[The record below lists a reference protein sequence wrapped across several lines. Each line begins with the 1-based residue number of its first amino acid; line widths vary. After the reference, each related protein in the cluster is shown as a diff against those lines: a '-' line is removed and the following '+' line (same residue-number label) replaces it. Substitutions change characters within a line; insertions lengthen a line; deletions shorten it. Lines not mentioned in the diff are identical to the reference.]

1 MSARTN
7 RPDEQSEQEPQKTQH
22 GWVIPK
28 KTWWRSRQM
37 RLERSAGSPAL
48 FTVNNR
54 PHPAQIIQ
62 FYTQKSKQD
71 LLLICLILKQI
82 LIMASD
88 NSISA
93 TSLVYR
99 MVA

>member
-1 MSARTN
+1 
-7 RPDEQSEQEPQKTQH
+7 
-22 GWVIPK
+22 
-28 KTWWRSRQM
+28 M

-82 LIMASD
+82 LILASD
-88 NSISA
+88 SLQLPQNCALAVDDGIS
-93 TSLVYR
+93 R
-99 MVA
+99 IHHPG